1 MCHATWNFLL
11 KRSVHKTTFFASAS
25 GVGSL
30 LFMPLAVGIAVVD
43 GLSARGALLGCV
55 TASLHGVYGLS
66 LSRGY
71 RLGDLSTV
79 YPVARGLGLGLVPVF
94 AAILLNESVSA
105 IGVAGIVLIGVGIYA
120 IHVELHSIRDLLAP
134 VRSLNTPGGRAALL
148 TGGLIACYYLWD
160 KNTLE
165 HVSPVV
171 LNQFGMTGHFL
182 VLSPFMVGNGVGALR
197 EEWRERRLAIL
208 AAGVL
213 IPLSWILVLV
223 ALTTSEV
230 SYIAPAR
237 EVGIVVGATLGVVF
251 LGEGFGMSRVW
262 ASGLIVAGVVVLA
275 VAP

>member
-1 MCHATWNFLL
+1 M
-11 KRSVHKTTFFASAS
+11 
-25 GVGSL
+25 
-30 LFMPLAVGIAVVD
+30 
-43 GLSARGALLGCV
+43 
-55 TASLHGVYGLS
+55 
-66 LSRGY
+66 
-71 RLGDLSTV
+71 
-79 YPVARGLGLGLVPVF
+79 
-94 AAILLNESVSA
+94 
-105 IGVAGIVLIGVGIYA
+105 
-120 IHVELHSIRDLLAP
+120 
-134 VRSLNTPGGRAALL
+134 

-160 KNTLE
+160 KNTLDY
-165 HVSPVV
+165 VSPVV

-182 VLSPFMVGNGVGALR
+182 VMSLFASGNGVGALR

-230 SYIAPAR
+230 SYTAPAR

-262 ASGLIVAGVVVLA
+262 ASGLVVAGVLVLA